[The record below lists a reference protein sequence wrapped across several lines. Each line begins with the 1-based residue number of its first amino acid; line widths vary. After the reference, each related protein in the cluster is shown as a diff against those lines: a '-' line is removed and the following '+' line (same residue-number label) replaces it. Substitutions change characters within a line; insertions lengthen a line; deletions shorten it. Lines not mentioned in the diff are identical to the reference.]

1 MQETAQSRRAAKFGV
16 FEADFTA
23 RELRKN
29 GAKIRLQDQPFQVLA
44 LLLENSG
51 QVVTREEIRQ
61 KLWPAGTF
69 VDFDNGLNTCI
80 NKIREALND
89 SAEKPRFVETLPRR
103 GYRFIAPIIGG
114 DDWVPTPT
122 QARDIATPANRRA
135 NLRPRAITGFAAL
148 LLVAGVIAW
157 TSFSRFHR
165 PRLPNESGTIV
176 VADFDN
182 RTGDSV
188 FDGTLRRALSA
199 QLEQSPYFNVL
210 SEDRV
215 RETLRLMD
223 RPSDEEVN
231 EERAREICQRT
242 RGSAVVS
249 GSIARLG
256 RQYVI
261 ALAATDCL
269 TGDSLSQEQTQ
280 ANTKEDVLKAL
291 DGLSGGLRR
300 KMGESISSIQRF
312 DTPIEQ
318 ATTPSLEALKAY
330 SIGWKTQPEKGDRE
344 AIPFFQHAIELDP
357 NFALAYSG
365 LADCVEMMEEPST
378 ASQYYAKAF
387 ALRGRV
393 TEREKLML
401 SARYY
406 EFALGDTLEAIRTY
420 QIWNKTYPRDILP
433 PANMANDYISV
444 GEYEKSIAETMDAF
458 RLKPD
463 YEVGPLYMNLIQAD
477 AALGRLDEAEAAYQK
492 AMQAKAAYPLLHS
505 TFYYVAFVQGDTATM
520 EREAALAVAKSGP
533 DDFQLSVKS
542 DTEAYFGRL
551 QKARK
556 LSNAA
561 VDSAR
566 RNQLLEAGALWRVN
580 AALREAEFGNA
591 ARARQFA
598 AAALAITPG
607 RDVQLLA
614 ALARARAGDAA
625 GASTAV
631 DKLAREFPENTMM
644 KFYWLPAIRA
654 AIKIGQ
660 AKPAAALKDLQSAA
674 AYELASP
681 PPFQLG
687 TLYPVYLRGQA
698 YLISGQ
704 SRAAADEF
712 QKLLDHRGI
721 VMNFPLGALAHLGLA
736 RAYALQGD
744 PAKARAAYQDFLALW
759 KDADPDIP
767 ILITSRSEYAKLK

>member
-1 MQETAQSRRAAKFGV
+1 MQESAQSRRAIKFGV
-16 FEADFTA
+16 FEADLVA

-29 GAKIRLQDQPFQVLA
+29 GTKIRLQDQPFQVLA
-44 LLLENSG
+44 LLLENPG
-51 QVVTREEIRQ
+51 QVLPREELRQ
-61 KLWPAGTF
+61 KLWSAGTF
-69 VDFDNGLNTCI
+69 VDFDNGLNTAI
-80 NKIREALND
+80 NKIREALGD

-103 GYRFIAPIIGG
+103 GYRFIAPVTGFDG
-114 DDWVPTPT
+114 RARTEQQVPEITSPPK
-122 QARDIATPANRRA
+122 RPAIP
-135 NLRPRAITGFAAL
+135 RPRGILAVLLSIVAI
-148 LLVAGVIAW
+148 IAW
-157 TSFSRFHR
+157 TSFSRFRR
-165 PRLPNESGTIV
+165 PRSPIEAGTIV

-182 RTGDSV
+182 RTGDPV

-223 RPSDEEVN
+223 RSPDEVVS
-231 EERAREICQRT
+231 EESAREICQRT
-242 RGSAVVS
+242 GGSAVVS
-249 GSIARLG
+249 GSIASLG

-261 ALAATDCL
+261 ALAATDCR
-269 TGDSLSQEQTQ
+269 TGDSLSHEQTQ

-291 DGLSGGLRR
+291 DGLSGTLRG
-300 KMGESISSIQRF
+300 KMGESLSSIRSF
-312 DTPIEQ
+312 DTPIER

-365 LADCVEMMEEPST
+365 LADCFEMMEEPTT

-401 SARYY
+401 AARYY

-420 QIWNKTYPRDILP
+420 QIWNKTYPRDIIP

-463 YEVGPLYMNLIQAD
+463 YEVGPLYTNLIQAD
-477 AALGRLDEAEAAYQK
+477 AALGRLDEARAAYQK
-492 AMQAKAAYPLLHS
+492 AMDAKAAYPLLHS
-505 TFYYVAFVQGDTATM
+505 IFYYVAFIQGDIATM
-520 EREAALAVAKSGP
+520 DREAALAVAKSGP
-533 DDFQLSVKS
+533 DDFQLSARS

-551 QKARK
+551 QKARE
-556 LSNAA
+556 LSNGA

-566 RNQLLEAGALWRVN
+566 RNQLLEAGALWQVN
-580 AALREAEFGNA
+580 AALREAEFGNT
-591 ARARQFA
+591 ARARKLA
-598 AAALAITPG
+598 AAALDIAPG

-625 GASTAV
+625 GASIAAE
-631 DKLAREFPENTMM
+631 KLGRDFPENTIM
-644 KFYWLPAIRA
+644 KFYWLPSIQA
-654 AIKIGQ
+654 AIAIAQ
-660 AKPAAALKDLQSAA
+660 AKPAAALKLLQPAA

-698 YLISGQ
+698 YLNSGE

-712 QKLLDHRGI
+712 HKLLDHRGI
-721 VMNFPLGALAHLGLA
+721 VMNFPMGVLAHLGLA
-736 RAYALQGD
+736 RAYSAHGD
-744 PAKARAAYQDFLALW
+744 KSKSQIAYRDFFALW
-759 KDADPDIP
+759 KDADPDVP
-767 ILITSRSEYAKLK
+767 ILIAAKAEYAKLR